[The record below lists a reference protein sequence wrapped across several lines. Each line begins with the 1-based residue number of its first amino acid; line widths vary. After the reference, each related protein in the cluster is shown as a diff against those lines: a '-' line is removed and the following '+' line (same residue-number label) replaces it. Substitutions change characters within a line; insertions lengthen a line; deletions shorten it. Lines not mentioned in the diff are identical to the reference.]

1 VEGGY
6 KRAEAFVLQVQSPGD
21 PLQVVMRS

>member
-6 KRAEAFVLQVQSPGD
+6 KRAEAFVLQRQSPGD
-21 PLQVVMRS
+21 PLQAIMR